1 MMHRLVRVNI
11 CQNATLL
18 KITCRGSYLVLFV
31 AVSVSSGDVTAQI
44 VRGNIT
50 VANGVIHV
58 IDRLLGFVYNSA
70 LEQIQQDTQ

>member
-1 MMHRLVRVNI
+1 MPHCWKSRVTAHI
-11 CQNATLL
+11 
-18 KITCRGSYLVLFV
+18 LFV